1 MSSLSV
7 ITSDIE
13 HAANVLNNGGVI
25 GMPTETVYGLA
36 ARADLEESVGR
47 IFDIKGRPRNHPLIA
62 HLSPDAPAS
71 LWGYFNK
78 NAESLAAAFWPGP
91 ITLLVPRTERIGLWV
106 TGGRENVALR
116 VPSLEVTQQLLRM
129 VEDAVV
135 APSANLFGKVS
146 PTTAQHVLSDLGT
159 SVDCIL
165 DGGPSSV
172 GLESTIVECVGD
184 SIAILRPGGISAEQI
199 ADASGLQ
206 LSFSTGESR
215 APGMMLSHYAP
226 EATLMLVDSP
236 EQAMQIA
243 ADRHLSKNDWAM
255 LHFEDADE
263 YALKMYDQLR
273 QYDADGISLV
283 IATLPQARGIGE
295 AVRDRLQKAAAPKS

>member
-1 MSSLSV
+1 MSSSSV
-7 ITSDIE
+7 ITTDIE
-13 HAANVLNNGGVI
+13 HAAYLLNTGGVI

-36 ARADLEESVGR
+36 ARADMEESVGR

-71 LWGYFNK
+71 AWGHLNS
-78 NAESLAAAFWPGP
+78 NAETLAAAFWPGP

-116 VPSLEVTQQLLRM
+116 VPSLNVTQRLLRM
-129 VEDAVV
+129 VDDAVV
-135 APSANLFGKVS
+135 APSANLYGKVS
-146 PTTAQHVLSDLGT
+146 PTTAQHVLSDLGA

-172 GLESTIVECVGD
+172 GLESTIVECVGE
-184 SIAILRPGGISAEQI
+184 SISILRPGGISAQQI
-199 ADASGLQ
+199 ADATGLP
-206 LSFSTGESR
+206 LNFSAGESR

-226 EATLMLVDSP
+226 EATLILVDSV
-236 EQAMQIA
+236 EQAMQFA
-243 ADRHLSKNDWAM
+243 ADRQLSKSDWAM
-255 LHFEDADE
+255 LHFDDADE

-273 QYDADGISLV
+273 QFDSIGISLV